1 MWEMQFR
8 RTKEKLTH
16 ALMLRE
22 SILNPHAKSMSDTA
36 LDAYIESVAPFIGEE
51 QRKKREE
58 MFKVLEQETKTVFRV
73 SPVKLPSR
81 KVIPFK
87 KPSRRR

>member
-1 MWEMQFR
+1 MWEVRLR
-8 RTKEKLTH
+8 RTKEKLTY

-22 SILNPHAKSMSDTA
+22 AILNPHAKSMSDTA
-36 LDAYIESVAPFIGEE
+36 LDSYIESIAPFIGEE
-51 QRKKREE
+51 QRKEREKL
-58 MFKVLEQETKTVFRV
+58 FKVLEQETKTVFRV

-81 KVIPFK
+81 KVVPFK